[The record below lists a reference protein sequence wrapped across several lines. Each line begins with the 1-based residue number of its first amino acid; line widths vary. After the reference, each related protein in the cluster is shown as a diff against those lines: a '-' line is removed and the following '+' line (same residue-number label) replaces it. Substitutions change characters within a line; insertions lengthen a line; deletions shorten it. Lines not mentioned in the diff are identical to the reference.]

1 MPPLT
6 AQLHSKILKLERHLL
21 HLEADLP
28 AARAERKTLLTEV
41 YNLIDILND
50 VRGDSKAMLDALI
63 YDISCLATQ
72 VRATFDAV
80 CAMDPLQFLNL
91 TPLAPT
97 SPASESPSTLP
108 QT

>member
-1 MPPLT
+1 M
-6 AQLHSKILKLERHLL
+6 
-21 HLEADLP
+21 
-28 AARAERKTLLTEV
+28 
-41 YNLIDILND
+41 IDILNEF
-50 VRGDSKAMLDALI
+50 RGDSKAMLDSLI
-63 YDISCLATQ
+63 YDLGCLATQVRATFDQ

>member
-1 MPPLT
+1 M
-6 AQLHSKILKLERHLL
+6 
-21 HLEADLP
+21 
-28 AARAERKTLLTEV
+28 
-41 YNLIDILND
+41 IDILND
-50 VRGDSKAMLDALI
+50 FRGDCKAMLDALI

-72 VRATFDAV
+72 VRATYDAV

-91 TPLAPT
+91 TPSAPT

>member
-1 MPPLT
+1 M
-6 AQLHSKILKLERHLL
+6 
-21 HLEADLP
+21 
-28 AARAERKTLLTEV
+28 
-41 YNLIDILND
+41 IDILNEF
-50 VRGDSKAMLDALI
+50 RGDCKAMLDSLI

-91 TPLAPT
+91 TPSAPT

>member
-1 MPPLT
+1 M
-6 AQLHSKILKLERHLL
+6 
-21 HLEADLP
+21 
-28 AARAERKTLLTEV
+28 
-41 YNLIDILND
+41 IDILNEF
-50 VRGDSKAMLDALI
+50 RGDCKAMLDSLI
-63 YDISCLATQ
+63 YDLSCLATQ
-72 VRATFDAV
+72 VRATFGAV

>member
-1 MPPLT
+1 M
-6 AQLHSKILKLERHLL
+6 
-21 HLEADLP
+21 
-28 AARAERKTLLTEV
+28 
-41 YNLIDILND
+41 IDILNEF
-50 VRGDSKAMLDALI
+50 RGDCKAMLDSLI
-63 YDISCLATQ
+63 YDISCLATQVRATFDQ

-91 TPLAPT
+91 TPSAPT